1 MRDKRKEDAK
11 RVMRGMKKWEWR
23 GLEDGLREMGL
34 IVEEGTYIDICTEC
48 CKTISNITEGAG
60 RGGEGGAGRGGE
72 GGAGRGGEGGAGGG
86 EEEVLTEGVEKME
99 LVNESM
105 YIIDNCTEY
114 HKTI

>member
-1 MRDKRKEDAK
+1 MRDKRKEDAR

-60 RGGEGGAGRGGE
+60 RGGEGGAGGGRD
-72 GGAGRGGEGGAGGG
+72 GGAGGGRDGGAGGG

-105 YIIDNCTEY
+105 YIIDNCIEY

>member
-34 IVEEGTYIDICTEC
+34 IVEEGTYIDISTEC
-48 CKTISNITEGAG
+48 CKTISNITE
-60 RGGEGGAGRGGE
+60 GAGRGGE

>member
-1 MRDKRKEDAK
+1 MRDKRKEDAR

-48 CKTISNITEGAG
+48 CKTVSNITEGAG

-72 GGAGRGGEGGAGGG
+72 GGAGGGRDGGAGG

-99 LVNESM
+99 LVNESI